1 MKLINV
7 SFLVILDS
15 SNSWSSGCC
24 EWMWWSL
31 LRGCSIADW
40 RWLCSRNLL
49 SRWLLPEIIITQN
62 VKPNNEDRI
71 FINSR
76 ICGELWSSTDSTSY
90 ELSDTSFIR
99 VVSKRQVWIISHC
112 KRSCSG
118 VSINEVLEKLCVLC
132 NDVHLSDMQIWWA
145 CWFQVFWL
153 VWKESLECLCG
164 VLWFFSSRFVG
175 LFVMTQI

>member
-1 MKLINV
+1 MYRFLWYSTLVTREALDAVNGCDDLFSEDAPLLIEGGCAV
-7 SFLVILDS
+7 GISFHV
-15 SNSWSSGCC
+15 GCC
-24 EWMWWSL
+24 
-31 LRGCSIADW
+31 LR
-40 RWLCSRNLL
+40 
-49 SRWLLPEIIITQN
+49 IIITQN